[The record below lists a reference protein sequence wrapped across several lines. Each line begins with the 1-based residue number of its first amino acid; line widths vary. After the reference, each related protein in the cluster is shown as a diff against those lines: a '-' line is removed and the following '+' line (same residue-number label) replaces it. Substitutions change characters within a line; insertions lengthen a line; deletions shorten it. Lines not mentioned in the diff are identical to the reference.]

1 MPIMLFFVYPA
12 AILQACFLPAMPPPP
27 PGPRPVEDTKPVD

>member
-12 AILQACFLPAMPPPP
+12 AILQACFLPAMPAPPP
-27 PGPRPVEDTKPVD
+27 SPRPAEGAKPVD